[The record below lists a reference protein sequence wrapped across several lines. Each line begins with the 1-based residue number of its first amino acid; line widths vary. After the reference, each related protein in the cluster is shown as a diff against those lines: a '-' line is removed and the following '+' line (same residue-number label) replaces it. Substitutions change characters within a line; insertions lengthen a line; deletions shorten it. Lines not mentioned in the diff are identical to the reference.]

1 MSIEVRGGL
10 RAAASPGEI
19 VPAAAAAS
27 SEDGAVMLF
36 EDDDPCTARFRF
48 RRLLAF
54 LRWEYCCDKIY
65 GVYAPMETLSLSLS
79 LSLSLWNGRR
89 GIKTLLFFLHQKK
102 FSLFLLDSP
111 VGVTDRLLFD

>member
-27 SEDGAVMLF
+27 SEDGAVMLL

-54 LRWEYCCDKIY
+54 LRREYCCDKIY
-65 GVYAPMETLSLSLS
+65 GVYASLSLS
-79 LSLSLWNGRR
+79 LLE
-89 GIKTLLFFLHQKK
+89 K
-102 FSLFLLDSP
+102 FSLFLLDSL